1 MIRLAL
7 MLLLLAAPAWA
18 ISDPAEMLANP
29 AQEVRAEQVGRQL
42 RCLVCQN
49 ESIEDS
55 NADLAKDLRK
65 LVRQRIAAG
74 DTDTQATDW
83 VVARYGDFVRLRP
96 PVTWVTAALWG
107 SPLIAIG
114 AALIAVLVL
123 RRRPPAT
130 PVPLSSAERARL
142 AQLTDVP
149 RTESPPAA

>member
-1 MIRLAL
+1 MIRLLFVL
-7 MLLLLAAPAWA
+7 MLLAAPAWA

-29 AQEVRAEQVGRQL
+29 VQEVRAEEVGRQL

-83 VVARYGDFVRLRP
+83 VVSRYGDFVRLRP
-96 PVTWVTAALWG
+96 PVNWVTAALWG
-107 SPLIAIG
+107 SPLIAVG
-114 AALIAVLVL
+114 GALIAVLVL
-123 RRRPPAT
+123 RRRPPTT
-130 PVPLSSAERARL
+130 PVPLTAAERRKL
-142 AQLTDVP
+142 AQLT
-149 RTESPPAA
+149 EPPSAA

>member
-1 MIRLAL
+1 MV
-7 MLLLLAAPAWA
+7 LLLLAAPVMFMAVPAGA
-18 ISDPAEMLANP
+18 ISDPAEMLPNP

-65 LVRQRIAAG
+65 LVRQRISAG
-74 DTDTQATDW
+74 DTDTQATEW

-107 SPLIAIG
+107 SPAIAIG
-114 AALIAVLVL
+114 GAVIAILLL

-130 PVPLSSAERARL
+130 PAPLSAAEQARL
-142 AQLTDVP
+142 ATLT
-149 RTESPPAA
+149 EPPSAA

>member
-1 MIRLAL
+1 MIRIAL

-18 ISDPAEMLANP
+18 ISDPAEMLPNP
-29 AQEVRAEQVGRQL
+29 AQEARAEQVGRQL

-65 LVRQRIAAG
+65 LVRQRITAG
-74 DTDTQATDW
+74 DTDTQATEW

-107 SPLIAIG
+107 SPVIAIG
-114 AALIAVLVL
+114 VALIAVLVL
-123 RRRPPAT
+123 RRRPPTAAA
-130 PVPLSSAERARL
+130 PLSPAERARL
-142 AQLTDVP
+142 AQLT
-149 RTESPPAA
+149 EPPSAA

>member
-18 ISDPAEMLANP
+18 ISDPAEMLPNP

-142 AQLTDVP
+142 VQLTDVP
-149 RTESPPAA
+149 HTESPPAA